1 MSSMIVL
8 GSGPAGLTAAIYA
21 VRGGIHT
28 QIVEGPVPG
37 GQLTLTGEVENY
49 PGFPQTILGPNL
61 VSLMRDQAE
70 RLNVEFIKGEATG
83 VEFAEKPFKV
93 KVGKSLYSAD
103 SVIVATGAVSL
114 WLGLESEKR
123 LRGKGV
129 STCAMCDGFF
139 FKNKDVVVVG
149 GGDTAV
155 EEAIFLANLART
167 VTVIHRRDQL
177 RAIKKI
183 QERAFQK
190 ENVKFLW
197 SSAIEDIL
205 GETHV
210 EGIRIKD
217 LKTNRTYEQRCEGVF
232 IAIGYRPN
240 TGIFKGQLGL
250 DEAGYVRTYNGTQ
263 TSREGVFA
271 AGDVADRVYR
281 QAITAASSGCQA
293 AIDASKYLAS
303 LTAGRRA

>member
-1 MSSMIVL
+1 MSSLIVL

-21 VRGGIHT
+21 LRGGIHT
-28 QIVEGPVPG
+28 QIVEGPIPG
-37 GQLTLTGEVENY
+37 GQLTLTAEVENY
-49 PGFPQTILGPNL
+49 PGFPQPILGPNL
-61 VSLMRDQAE
+61 VSLIRNQAE
-70 RLNVEFIKGEATG
+70 RLNGEFIQGEATS
-83 VEFAEKPFKV
+83 VDFAEKPFKV
-93 KVGKSLYSAD
+93 KVGKSPYAAD
-103 SVIVATGAVSL
+103 SVIVATGAVSR

-129 STCAMCDGFF
+129 STCATCDGFF

-149 GGDTAV
+149 GGDTAI

-167 VTVIHRRDQL
+167 VTVIHRRDQM

-190 ENVKFLW
+190 ENIKFLW
-197 SSAIEDIL
+197 NSVVEDIL

-210 EGIRIKD
+210 EGIRVKD
-217 LKTNRTYEQRCEGVF
+217 LKKNRIYEQRCEGVF
-232 IAIGYRPN
+232 IAIGYTPN
-240 TGIFKGQLGL
+240 TEILKGQLEL

-263 TSREGVFA
+263 TSREGVFV

-281 QAITAASSGCQA
+281 QAITAAASGCQA
-293 AIDASKYLAS
+293 AIDASRYLSS
-303 LTAGRRA
+303 LAAGRRA

>member
-1 MSSMIVL
+1 MSSLIVL

-21 VRGGIHT
+21 VRGGIST

-61 VSLMRDQAE
+61 MSLMRDQAE
-70 RLNVEFIKGEATG
+70 RFNAEFIQGDATG

-93 KVGKSLYSAD
+93 NVGKNIHAAD
-103 SVIVATGAVSL
+103 SVIVATGAVSQ

-129 STCAMCDGFF
+129 SSCAICDGFF

-190 ENVKFLW
+190 ENIKFLW
-197 SSAIEDIL
+197 NSAIEDIL

-217 LKTNRTYEQRCEGVF
+217 LKTKRTHEQRCEGVF

-240 TGIFKGQLGL
+240 TEILKGQLEL
-250 DEAGYVRTYNGTQ
+250 DEAGYIKTYSGTQ

-281 QAITAASSGCQA
+281 QAITAAASGCQA